1 MTPQQ
6 IAFVGTL
13 IGALAGL
20 AVKLNWIN
28 KDVYDLLVSP
38 ETLQL
43 VTVLGG
49 AAFGAY
55 GVYISRKHGMI
66 ETTSKLDSVDA
77 IITKPKTAGEIKAD
91 NVVAT
96 LDEAEKVA
104 PTIAHRAVRKTGA
117 QPTAH

>member
-6 IAFVGTL
+6 IAFAATL

-49 AAFGAY
+49 AVAGAW
-55 GVYISRKHGMI
+55 GLYISRKHGI
-66 ETTSKLDSVDA
+66 IATTAALPQVDA
-77 IITKPKTAGEIKAD
+77 VITRQKTADEIKSD
-91 NVVAT
+91 NVVGSVE
-96 LDEAEKVA
+96 EAKALPGVA
-104 PTIAHRAVRKTGA
+104 MK
-117 QPTAH
+117 

>member
-49 AAFGAY
+49 AAFGAW
-55 GVYISRKHGMI
+55 GVYISRKHGII
-66 ETTSKLDSVDA
+66 ETTAGLKQVDA
-77 IITKPKTAGEIKAD
+77 VITKPKTAEEIPAD
-91 NVVAT
+91 NVVGSLT
-96 LDEAEKVA
+96 EAARV
-104 PTIAHRAVRKTGA
+104 PSVSAH
-117 QPTAH
+117 